1 LNDQD
6 LKPLSEHL
14 TELRTRIIWVL
25 ATFVVFLIAGFVLA
39 PDIFTW
45 IRQDSESLRGVDL
58 HVFSPADAFRLY
70 MQLSFLIAWVASVPV
85 ILYQAW
91 KFVTPGLYPHER
103 RATLIYIPAIFL
115 LFILGIS
122 FGYYLVFPYLIGFL
136 ESINKQLGLIP
147 QYNVYQYFTLM
158 FQIIFPLA
166 LFFELP
172 VVFVFLT
179 RLRLVTPEL
188 LTKIRRGAYL
198 ALVIIGA
205 AITPPDIGSNIMVT
219 VPLIALYEIGI
230 LVSRAVYRR
239 IQAEE
244 EEQMEEDS
252 V

>member
-1 LNDQD
+1 
-6 LKPLSEHL
+6 
-14 TELRTRIIWVL
+14 
-25 ATFVVFLIAGFVLA
+25 
-39 PDIFTW
+39 
-45 IRQDSESLRGVDL
+45 
-58 HVFSPADAFRLY
+58 
-70 MQLSFLIAWVASVPV
+70 
-85 ILYQAW
+85 
-91 KFVTPGLYPHER
+91 
-103 RATLIYIPAIFL
+103 
-115 LFILGIS
+115 
-122 FGYYLVFPYLIGFL
+122 
-136 ESINKQLGLIP
+136 LGLIP

-179 RLRLVTPEL
+179 RLRLVTPEI